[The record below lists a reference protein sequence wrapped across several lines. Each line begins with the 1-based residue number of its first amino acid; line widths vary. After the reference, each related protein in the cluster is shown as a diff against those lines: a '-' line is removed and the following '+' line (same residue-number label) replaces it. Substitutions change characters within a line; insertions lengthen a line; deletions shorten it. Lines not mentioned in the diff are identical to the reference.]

1 MRELVF
7 TSKNTKDSFALTD
20 GAYNFPLQKPMLCP
34 ICGAFQDGTAVS
46 RAIHPGFNGIEIGT
60 IGYRC
65 THCAKCYLVVYK
77 VDRKNKNTYFAEYYP
92 QETASYENEILSNV
106 SPQFIESYNQAL
118 RAELRGDIELAAI
131 GYRKALERVVKDYA
145 INELG
150 AAPEEVVGK
159 NLCMAIADYLDEKNL
174 VATADVVRIL
184 GNDYAHYQR
193 KYPEHDFTLL
203 KEYMVIFVK
212 MVETRILVAHP
223 PVSRA

>member
-46 RAIHPGFNGIEIGT
+46 RAIHPGFKGIEIGT

-150 AAPEEVVGK
+150 AAPEEVVLSAKTLPQK
-159 NLCMAIADYLDEKNL
+159 NCGVNKIMLDIYRDGVYYNRVDNK
-174 VATADVVRIL
+174 
-184 GNDYAHYQR
+184 R
-193 KYPEHDFTLL
+193 KEGGGP
-203 KEYMVIFVK
+203 
-212 MVETRILVAHP
+212 
-223 PVSRA
+223 

>member
-1 MRELVF
+1 
-7 TSKNTKDSFALTD
+7 
-20 GAYNFPLQKPMLCP
+20 
-34 ICGAFQDGTAVS
+34 
-46 RAIHPGFNGIEIGT
+46 
-60 IGYRC
+60 
-65 THCAKCYLVVYK
+65 
-77 VDRKNKNTYFAEYYP
+77 
-92 QETASYENEILSNV
+92 
-106 SPQFIESYNQAL
+106 L

>member
-150 AAPEEVVGK
+150 AAPEEVV
-159 NLCMAIADYLDEKNL
+159 E
-174 VATADVVRIL
+174 
-184 GNDYAHYQR
+184 
-193 KYPEHDFTLL
+193 
-203 KEYMVIFVK
+203 FVHGDCG
-212 MVETRILVAHP
+212 L
-223 PVSRA
+223 SG